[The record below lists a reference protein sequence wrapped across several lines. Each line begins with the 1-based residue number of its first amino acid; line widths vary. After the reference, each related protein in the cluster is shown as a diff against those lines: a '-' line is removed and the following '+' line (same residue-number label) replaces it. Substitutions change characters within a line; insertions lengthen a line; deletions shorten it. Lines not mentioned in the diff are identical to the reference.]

1 MTSYELEVARKVK
14 AHRENM
20 KSPAYRAAYEAA
32 QRRKKEK
39 ERSEEILRG
48 YAANGFYRPP
58 TFEQKPKEKTAEEM
72 RRDDILKRFS

>member
-1 MTSYELEVARKVK
+1 MTSYELEVARKAK

-32 QRRKKEK
+32 QRRKKER
-39 ERSEEILRG
+39 ERSEEILRN

-58 TFEQKPKEKTAEEM
+58 MPEEKPKVKTAEEM
-72 RRDDILKRFS
+72 RRENILKHFS

>member
-1 MTSYELEVARKVK
+1 MTSYELEVARKAK

-39 ERSEEILRG
+39 ERTEEILKN
-48 YAANGFYRPP
+48 YTANGFYRPP

-72 RRDDILKRFS
+72 RREDILKHFS